1 MEVVHHSSV
10 LLEIVIMLGVAVGV
24 VAVFKRLNLSPVLGY
39 LIVGGIIGPYGFKI
53 ISNVES
59 TKYLAEFGV
68 VFLLFMI
75 GLELTLDRLVSM
87 RKNVFGFG
95 TLQVLLCALIM
106 GGITYSLSGDFNISF
121 VAGFVFAL
129 SSTAVILQV
138 LTERGEEVTQ
148 YGRLSIAT
156 LILQDLAFVPLLIMI
171 PLLADKDADI
181 FYTVGSALFQAII
194 VLLAIVVIG
203 KRFLRPIYKLIAQ
216 TGSQELFIA
225 LTLLII
231 LGTSWLTET
240 NGLSLA
246 LGAFVAGLL
255 IAETEYRNQ
264 VDTDL
269 RPFKGL
275 LMGLFFISIGMS
287 IDFNF
292 MMQNI
297 VTISLL
303 TVTVITVKTTMIY
316 FLARL
321 FGFGRGC
328 SIKAGFT
335 LSQVGEFA
343 FVLFTLAA
351 ANKILPENLSQ
362 IFIVVVSFS
371 MAITPL
377 LTHLG
382 NLIAKKIDFKNPV
395 HLETVDIK
403 NETSDLANHVIV
415 VGFEKVGRATCDLLK
430 YTNTNYVILDEDPKN
445 VHQGRR
451 EGFPVFFGKC
461 NIVDNLEMLG
471 VERAK
476 MVAIT
481 LNDMKESVSLIK
493 SIRKKYPKLR
503 VVAKAQDRK
512 TAKKLQRIG
521 ATITIAEAFESSLMI
536 GNFILTSIGLS
547 DSQVED
553 AIDSFRKKE
562 HPESQLKGVLY
573 KAKEDISVI

>member
-351 ANKILPENLSQ
+351 ANKIIPENLSQ
-362 IFIVVVSFS
+362 IFIVVV
-371 MAITPL
+371 
-377 LTHLG
+377 
-382 NLIAKKIDFKNPV
+382 
-395 HLETVDIK
+395 
-403 NETSDLANHVIV
+403 
-415 VGFEKVGRATCDLLK
+415 
-430 YTNTNYVILDEDPKN
+430 
-445 VHQGRR
+445 
-451 EGFPVFFGKC
+451 
-461 NIVDNLEMLG
+461 
-471 VERAK
+471 
-476 MVAIT
+476 
-481 LNDMKESVSLIK
+481 
-493 SIRKKYPKLR
+493 
-503 VVAKAQDRK
+503 
-512 TAKKLQRIG
+512 
-521 ATITIAEAFESSLMI
+521 MI
-536 GNFILTSIGLS
+536 
-547 DSQVED
+547 
-553 AIDSFRKKE
+553 
-562 HPESQLKGVLY
+562 
-573 KAKEDISVI
+573 